1 MAPATGAGEPMSALS
16 RPRPTEAPM
25 ASRWTALAFIAL
37 AQLMIALDA
46 TIVSIAL
53 PSAQREL
60 GATDAQRQWVL
71 TAYALAFGC
80 LLLLGGRVSDVLG
93 RKPAF
98 LIGLAGFAAASAI
111 GGAAP
116 VFWVLA
122 VARAT
127 QGAFA
132 ALLAPTVLSLVAV
145 TFTEPRERAKAF
157 AIYGTIA
164 GTGAAVGLVVGGVVT
179 EYLTWRWC
187 LYVNVP
193 IALLAAAGGWLAL
206 PAPRR
211 QRRLELRFDVL
222 GLVLASGG
230 LASLV
235 IAASQAVSHGWAST
249 RVLTLLALCAT
260 LLVLFVM
267 WERRCRTPL
276 VPFSIV
282 LDRTRGGS
290 YLAAL
295 LAVASMSG
303 VYLILTY
310 YLQEVLG
317 YTPLQAGLAFLPLPV
332 TSQVVSWALVSR
344 LLPHLPP
351 RALMAPAA
359 LVAALGMGLLTL
371 LPDGGGYLAHVLPAE
386 ILLGSGISGVMVPA
400 FSVATS
406 GLDPRQ
412 TGAGSA
418 LATTATQIGGS
429 LGIALLNTV
438 AAAATA
444 GYLAVHG
451 VTATT
456 AALAH
461 GYAVAAGYGAAL
473 FAAAALVAA
482 LLITAGRPAPD
493 ASPGGT
499 SR

>member
-1 MAPATGAGEPMSALS
+1 M
-16 RPRPTEAPM
+16 
-25 ASRWTALAFIAL
+25 AL

-60 GATDAQRQWVL
+60 GASDAERQWVL

-80 LLLLGGRVSDVLG
+80 LLLLGGRISDVLG

-116 VFWVLA
+116 EFWVLA

-145 TFTEPRERAKAF
+145 TFTEPRERARAF
-157 AIYGTIA
+157 TIYGTIA

-179 EYLTWRWC
+179 QYLSWRWC

-193 IALLAAAGGWLAL
+193 IALLAATGGWLAL
-206 PAPRR
+206 RTPRQSAR
-211 QRRLELRFDVL
+211 QGQDFSFDVL

-235 IAASQAVSHGWAST
+235 IACSQAVSRGWASMT
-249 RVLTLLALCAT
+249 VLSLLALSAA
-260 LLVLFVM
+260 LLLLFIL
-267 WERRCRTPL
+267 WERRCRIPL

-282 LDRTRGGS
+282 LDRTRGGA

-295 LAVASMSG
+295 LAIASMSG

-310 YLQEVLG
+310 YLQDVLR
-317 YTPLQAGLAFLPLPV
+317 YTPVEAGLAFLPLPAA
-332 TSQVVSWALVSR
+332 SQLVSWTVVSR
-344 LLPHLPP
+344 LLPRVAP
-351 RALMAPAA
+351 RALMAPGA
-359 LVAALGMGLLTL
+359 LVAALGMGVLTL
-371 LPDGGGYLAHVLPAE
+371 LPGGGGYVTHVLPAE
-386 ILLGSGISGVMVPA
+386 ILLGGGISGLMVPA
-400 FSVATS
+400 FSVATL

-412 TGAGSA
+412 AGVGSA
-418 LATTATQIGGS
+418 LANTATQVGGS

-438 AAAATA
+438 AAGATA
-444 GYLAVHG
+444 G
-451 VTATT
+451 
-456 AALAH
+456 
-461 GYAVAAGYGAAL
+461 
-473 FAAAALVAA
+473 
-482 LLITAGRPAPD
+482 
-493 ASPGGT
+493 
-499 SR
+499 